1 MFAPVTA
8 GQAEEIRAE
17 AAALLAFAEPG
28 KAHDI
33 RGI

>member
-17 AAALLAFAEPG
+17 TAAPLTFAEPG
-28 KAHDI
+28 KVHDI